1 MVVRFSLVLLTAA
14 DVLAPAVVSSG
25 IILLAG

>member
-1 MVVRFSLVLLTAA
+1 MVLRFSLVLLTAA
-14 DVLAPAVVSSG
+14 AVLALAAVSSG